1 MFPISFIDFVGLDEQ
16 TLEFSERFLK
26 EELDNKTHVCFY
38 LVNGPRVFN
47 YTFLKILFMLFKL
60 NTYNIH
66 YYLIKTKEKEE
77 NNLFNKQT
85 QNFFNKFISKYNDE
99 SSNEY
104 KFIKDNKMSIKNLEE
119 IRDQLENRTFSIDL
133 LEEKSNSKSIN
144 ELLIRI
150 KKDLNE
156 NKEIHNKFI
165 RKVKEINYK
174 FDFSDIKKELITP
187 FFYGKIVDKSLNKK
201 KEAEKVLKE
210 IEDVSFWKKL
220 IFSFNSELETKKKE
234 MIEKLKNI
242 YSCIDLKIS
251 INDNKWFYQTE
262 SIKELGEKLI
272 NIFDEEYKNFELK
285 KFINDCIDYNYSID
299 EFSKYTEHVINMKIN
314 DKFIAYDVDL
324 I

>member
-1 MFPISFIDFVGLDEQ
+1 MICFLYLLLILWNWMNE
-16 TLEFSERFLK
+16 ERFLK

-77 NNLFNKQT
+77 ENNLFNKQT
-85 QNFFNKFISKYNDE
+85 QNFFNKYISKYNDE

-104 KFIKDNKMSIKNLEE
+104 KFIKYNKMSIKNLEE
-119 IRDQLENRTFSIDL
+119 IRDQLETRTFSMNL

-144 ELLIRI
+144 ELLNRI

-156 NKEIHNKFI
+156 DKEIHNKFI

-201 KEAEKVLKE
+201 KKQ
-210 IEDVSFWKKL
+210 KK
-220 IFSFNSELETKKKE
+220 F
-234 MIEKLKNI
+234 
-242 YSCIDLKIS
+242 
-251 INDNKWFYQTE
+251 
-262 SIKELGEKLI
+262 
-272 NIFDEEYKNFELK
+272 LK
-285 KFINDCIDYNYSID
+285 K
-299 EFSKYTEHVINMKIN
+299 
-314 DKFIAYDVDL
+314 
-324 I
+324 